1 MIISE
6 YSNFLYRISVNK
18 ENTLELLRPFSLDAW
33 VALKL
38 DRWNTHKWTS
48 RVWYLPAISN
58 FHPSLPSPPSSEK
71 TFFVADGKSTQC
83 FKSLKSIDSAG
94 PTDLDGD
101 SHCSAAYLKTKARL
115 GTGLQHDK
123 WFSGSLHW
131 TDPSAGMLWCHLVG
145 SSFGESDEAR
155 RAYKNPC
162 LNLKYRFKVKLK
174 AK

>member
-38 DRWNTHKWTS
+38 DRWNTHKCTF

-58 FHPSLPSPPSSEK
+58 FHPSLPSSPSSEK

-94 PTDLDGD
+94 PTDLEGD
-101 SHCSAAYLKTKARL
+101 SHCSAEYLKTKEDWEQDSSMISDAL
-115 GTGLQHDK
+115 DLCIGQNPLQECFDV
-123 WFSGSLHW
+123 
-131 TDPSAGMLWCHLVG
+131 T
-145 SSFGESDEAR
+145 
-155 RAYKNPC
+155 
-162 LNLKYRFKVKLK
+162 
-174 AK
+174 